1 MAPKNKNNSA
11 NYSFKPLFDKI
22 IKFGFLGNIMRFQPY
37 PFEKLNA
44 LLASVTPNNRLKP
57 LLLTIGEP
65 QFETPE
71 FIQESLKKNSHLLN
85 KYPKI
90 AGEQILREAQINF
103 VHRRFGISLRSNEL
117 VTTLGTREALFNLP
131 QFLLFDKSNPVMAYP
146 NPFYQIYEGAA
157 IASRS
162 KSVYLN
168 LTPQNGFKPEA
179 DENILKECD
188 LVILNSPSN
197 PTASVMSL
205 EELKKW
211 VELAL
216 KHDFILINDECYSE
230 IYCNAA
236 PHSLLEAGIA
246 VGNKSFKNILILN
259 SISKRSCAPSLRSG
273 FAAGD
278 SDILTE
284 YAKYRTY
291 AGCAAGFPIQLA
303 AAEAWNSERHVEKT
317 RQKYIKNFEIAKE
330 ILGINKS
337 EATFYIWLKVENDEE
352 FAKEL
357 YEKKSIKVLPG
368 SYLGREG
375 AGRGYVRIALVLE
388 EQDTKEALIR
398 IADFIKGR

>member
-1 MAPKNKNNSA
+1 
-11 NYSFKPLFDKI
+11 
-22 IKFGFLGNIMRFQPY
+22 MRFQSY
-37 PFEKLNA
+37 PFEKLNT
-44 LLASVTPNNRLKP
+44 LLDAVTPNSRLRT

-71 FIQESLKKNSHLLN
+71 FIQEHFKNSSRFLN

-90 AGEQILREAQINF
+90 AGEQILRDAQIDF
-103 VHRRFGISLRSNEL
+103 TRRRFGVSLQPNEL

-131 QFLLFDKSNPVMAYP
+131 QFLLFDKPNPVMAYP

-179 DENILKECD
+179 DENVLKECD

-211 VELAL
+211 VDLAL
-216 KHDFILINDECYSE
+216 KYDFILINDECYSE
-230 IYCNAA
+230 IYCVSA
-236 PHSLLEAGIA
+236 PHSLLEASIA
-246 VGNKSFKNILILN
+246 AGNKNFKNILVLN

-278 SDILTE
+278 GGILDK

-291 AGCAAGFPIQLA
+291 AGCAAGVPMQLA
-303 AAEAWNSERHVEKT
+303 AAEAWNNERHVEKT

-330 ILGINKS
+330 ILGVDKS
-337 EATFYIWLKVENDEE
+337 EATFYIWLKVENDEK

-357 YEKKSIKVLPG
+357 YEKKSVKVLPG

-375 AGRGYVRIALVLE
+375 GGEGYVRIALVLE
-388 EQDTKEALIR
+388 EQDTKEALTR
-398 IADFIKGR
+398 IADFIKGK

>member
-1 MAPKNKNNSA
+1 
-11 NYSFKPLFDKI
+11 
-22 IKFGFLGNIMRFQPY
+22 MRFQPY
-37 PFEKLNA
+37 PFEKLNT
-44 LLASVTPNNRLKP
+44 LLSSVVPNSRLKP

-71 FIQESLKKNSHLLN
+71 FIRECFRKNSHLLN

-90 AGEQILREAQINF
+90 AGEGILRDAQIDF
-103 VHRRFGISLRSNEL
+103 VRRRFGVSLQQNEL

-131 QFLLFDKSNPVMAYP
+131 QFLLFDKPNPVMAYP

-157 IASRS
+157 IASRA

-168 LTPQNGFKPEA
+168 LTAQNGFKPEI

-211 VELAL
+211 AEMAL
-216 KHDFILINDECYSE
+216 KYNFVLINDECYSE
-230 IYCNAA
+230 IYCAA
-236 PHSLLEAGIA
+236 PPHSLLEASMA
-246 VGNKSFKNILILN
+246 AGNKNFKNILILN

-278 SDILTE
+278 GDILSE

-291 AGCAAGFPIQLA
+291 SGCAAGVPMQLA

-317 RQKYIKNFEIAKE
+317 RQKYMKNFEIAKE
-330 ILGINKS
+330 ILGVDKS

-357 YEKKSIKVLPG
+357 YEKKNVKVLPG
-368 SYLGREG
+368 SYLGRKGE
-375 AGRGYVRIALVLE
+375 GRGYVRIALVLE
-388 EQDTKEALIR
+388 ESGTKEALTR
-398 IADFIKGR
+398 IADFIKGG